1 MLLRKFINILGL
13 NSIQGR
19 MTSIAFFFILATA
32 MAIGVAGFRL
42 TVNFESR
49 RFHEHFGLLATYMA
63 SNAEV
68 GVLLGSESALKL
80 LSENM
85 LQVGE
90 VQIVRVI
97 DQAGQVI
104 IERSNQQVP
113 AEIATVS
120 APVFASFVD
129 TSDPLMFNEG
139 QETEVLGTVYLSY
152 SLAGLSQLR
161 ELLAQRFVLLS
172 LMLALAPIVMYWL
185 LSRAINAPLLRLL
198 SVARQVSNGQVDVR
212 AKSSSLREID
222 TLSRSFNEM
231 LDALASQRRKLN
243 AANEAMARQQVLAE
257 VGKFSMTVAHE
268 IKNPLAIIKGGVDIL
283 RKDGPVDPV
292 IKERMM
298 RFVDEEIVRI
308 NKLIEDFLLFA
319 RPRPPAF
326 QARPV
331 SELVDSLVQRVKLID
346 PSIEVELEV
355 NEEQRRFEVQCDLGL
370 LERALF
376 NVVRNASEASVG
388 RGPVCLGIASSQGCL
403 VFNVVDDG
411 PGIKPDEISRIFEPF
426 FTRKAKGTGLG
437 LAIARNVMN
446 AHGGQITVANRAQG
460 GASFTLSVP
469 MLINGEGDLAQN
481 AGHLPGAFCDLE
493 ETL

>member
-1 MLLRKFINILGL
+1 
-13 NSIQGR
+13 
-19 MTSIAFFFILATA
+19 
-32 MAIGVAGFRL
+32 
-42 TVNFESR
+42 
-49 RFHEHFGLLATYMA
+49 
-63 SNAEV
+63 
-68 GVLLGSESALKL
+68 
-80 LSENM
+80 
-85 LQVGE
+85 
-90 VQIVRVI
+90 
-97 DQAGQVI
+97 
-104 IERSNQQVP
+104 
-113 AEIATVS
+113 
-120 APVFASFVD
+120 
-129 TSDPLMFNEG
+129 
-139 QETEVLGTVYLSY
+139 
-152 SLAGLSQLR
+152 
-161 ELLAQRFVLLS
+161 
-172 LMLALAPIVMYWL
+172 MYWL
-185 LSRAINAPLLRLL
+185 LSRAINAPLLSLL
-198 SVARQVSNGQVDVR
+198 SVASQVSNGQVDVR

-231 LDALASQRRKLN
+231 LDALASQRQKLD

-283 RKDGPVDPV
+283 RKDGPIEPA

-346 PSIEVELEV
+346 PTIEVELEV
-355 NEEQRRFEVQCDLGL
+355 NEEQRRLEVQCDLGL
-370 LERALF
+370 LERALL
-376 NVVRNASEASVG
+376 NVVRNASEASAG
-388 RGPVCLGIASSQGCL
+388 REPVCLGIAYSQGCL

-411 PGIKPDEISRIFEPF
+411 PGINPDEISRIFEPF

-469 MLINGEGDLAQN
+469 MLINQKGDLAQN
-481 AGHLPGAFCDLE
+481 AGNIPGAFCDLE